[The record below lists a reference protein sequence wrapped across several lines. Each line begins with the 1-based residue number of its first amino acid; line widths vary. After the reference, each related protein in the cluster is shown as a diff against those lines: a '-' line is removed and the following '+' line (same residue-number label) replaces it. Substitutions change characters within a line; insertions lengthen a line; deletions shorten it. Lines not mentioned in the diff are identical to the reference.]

1 VVRPDGVIDGACA
14 GRSHRVQRNGRTC
27 HYLLHEDASGRPVVT
42 ITQADIRAVQLAKA
56 ALYAGAQLLMQRMR
70 VDKVDRIRL
79 AGAFGS
85 HIDVRYAMVLG
96 MIPDCDLE
104 HVSSAGNAAGTGARL
119 ALLSAA
125 AREEIERR
133 VRSVE
138 KVELA
143 IDPDFQRCFV
153 EAMGIPH
160 SAHHF
165 PELARV
171 MALPAQVISR
181 MGSSRRHRR
190 SSPTSK

>member
-1 VVRPDGVIDGACA
+1 
-14 GRSHRVQRNGRTC
+14 
-27 HYLLHEDASGRPVVT
+27 
-42 ITQADIRAVQLAKA
+42 
-56 ALYAGAQLLMQRMR
+56 MR

-96 MIPDCDLE
+96 MIPDCNLE

-119 ALLSAA
+119 ALLSVG

-133 VRSVE
+133 VRLVE

-160 SAHHF
+160 RAHHF
-165 PELARV
+165 PELERV
-171 MALPAQVISR
+171 MALPAQVINR
-181 MGSSRRHRR
+181 MDKNRRHRR

>member
-1 VVRPDGVIDGACA
+1 
-14 GRSHRVQRNGRTC
+14 VQRNGRTC
-27 HYLLHEDASGRPVVT
+27 QYLLYEDTAGRPVVT

-56 ALYAGAQLLMQRMR
+56 ALYAGAQLLMQRMG
-70 VDKVDRIRL
+70 VSKVDRIRL

-104 HVSSAGNAAGTGARL
+104 QVSPAGNAAGTGARL
-119 ALLSAA
+119 ALLSAG
-125 AREEIERR
+125 AREEIECR

-138 KVELA
+138 KVETA

-165 PELARV
+165 PELERV
-171 MALPAQVISR
+171 MALPAQVTNRTGNKRGRRPSR
-181 MGSSRRHRR
+181 
-190 SSPTSK
+190 PCSK